1 MSNYTIELRFLE
13 NPPMSKLFDF
23 QYDYYMKGLVN
34 DEIYNQK
41 KKEFE
46 NKFLEFYYFDEI
58 GYKTPDRFKQRLKNY
73 LDMGFK
79 VWQERYKTE
88 LEVEKQKINFL
99 LNKDLIEERI
109 TEGNATGNSST
120 TTTSTN
126 NSNTTSTS
134 TNNSNTT
141 STSTSNSN
149 TTSTSTSNSN
159 TTANNKNTVNDTPD
173 TRFTST
179 ENFATSITNDE
190 SSTQNTNSNAGETT
204 NTNSDTGETTN
215 TNTGTGE
222 TTNTNSG
229 TGETINTSNQNS
241 NVNERFTSKGNI
253 GITSSAELL
262 EKWREVI
269 IDIDNEIIE
278 GAEKF
283 FMQIL

>member
-1 MSNYTIELRFLE
+1 MSNYTIELRFLN
-13 NPPMSKLFDF
+13 NPPMNKLFDF
-23 QYDYYMKGLVN
+23 QYDYYMKGLVS

-46 NKFLEFYYFDEI
+46 LKFLEFYYFDEI

-79 VWQERYKTE
+79 KWQERYKTE
-88 LEVEKQKINFL
+88 LEVQKQNINFL
-99 LNKDLIEERI
+99 LNKDLTEERI
-109 TEGNATGNSST
+109 TEGNATGNSKS
-120 TTTSTN
+120 
-126 NSNTTSTS
+126 TSTS
-134 TNNSNTT
+134 TT
-141 STSTSNSN
+141 
-149 TTSTSTSNSN
+149 NSN

-190 SSTQNTNSNAGETT
+190 SNTQTT
-204 NTNSDTGETTN
+204 NN
-215 TNTGTGE
+215 GTGE
-222 TTNTNSG
+222 TT
-229 TGETINTSNQNS
+229 NTSNQNS

-253 GITSSAELL
+253 GVTSSAELL

-269 IDIDNEIIE
+269 IDIDNEIID
-278 GAEKF
+278 GAEKY

>member
-13 NPPMSKLFDF
+13 NPPMTKLFDF
-23 QYDYYMKGLVN
+23 SYDYYMKGLVN
-34 DEIYNQK
+34 DEVYEQK

-46 NKFLEFYYFDEI
+46 NKFLDFYYFDEI

-79 VWQERYKTE
+79 KWQERYKTE
-88 LEVEKQKINFL
+88 LEVERQKINFL

-120 TTTSTN
+120 TS
-126 NSNTTSTS
+126 S
-134 TNNSNTT
+134 
-141 STSTSNSN
+141 STSNNKS
-149 TTSTSTSNSN
+149 S
-159 TTANNKNTVNDTPD
+159 ANNKNTVNDTPD
-173 TRFTST
+173 TRFTTT

-190 SSTQNTNSNAGETT
+190 STTNSSNTINGETT
-204 NTNSDTGETTN
+204 
-215 TNTGTGE
+215 
-222 TTNTNSG
+222 
-229 TGETINTSNQNS
+229 NTSNQNS
-241 NVNERFTSKGNI
+241 NLNERFTSKGNI
-253 GITSSAELL
+253 GVTSSAELL

-278 GAEKF
+278 GADKF

>member
-1 MSNYTIELRFLE
+1 MSNYTIELRFLN
-13 NPPMSKLFDF
+13 NPPMTTLFDF
-23 QYDYYMKGLVN
+23 QYDYYMKGLVS
-34 DEIYNQK
+34 DEVYKQK

-79 VWQERYKTE
+79 KWNERYKTE
-88 LEVEKQKINFL
+88 LEVERQNINFL

-120 TTTSTN
+120 TSSSIT
-126 NSNTTSTS
+126 
-134 TNNSNTT
+134 
-141 STSTSNSN
+141 
-149 TTSTSTSNSN
+149 NSN

-190 SSTQNTNSNAGETT
+190 STTNSSNTGNGETT
-204 NTNSDTGETTN
+204 NTT
-215 TNTGTGE
+215 
-222 TTNTNSG
+222 
-229 TGETINTSNQNS
+229 NQNS

-253 GITSSAELL
+253 GVTSSAELL
-262 EKWREVI
+262 EKWRDVI

-278 GAEKF
+278 GAEKY

>member
-13 NPPMSKLFDF
+13 NPPMTKLFDF
-23 QYDYYMKGLVN
+23 SYDYYMKDLVP
-34 DEIYNQK
+34 EEVYQQK

-79 VWQERYKTE
+79 KWNERYKTE
-88 LEVEKQKINFL
+88 LEVERQKINFL

-120 TTTSTN
+120 TS
-126 NSNTTSTS
+126 S
-134 TNNSNTT
+134 
-141 STSTSNSN
+141 STSNN
-149 TTSTSTSNSN
+149 NSS
-159 TTANNKNTVNDTPD
+159 ANNKNTVNDTPD

-179 ENFATSITNDE
+179 ENFATSITDDE
-190 SSTQNTNSNAGETT
+190 STTNSSNTGSGETT
-204 NTNSDTGETTN
+204 
-215 TNTGTGE
+215 
-222 TTNTNSG
+222 
-229 TGETINTSNQNS
+229 NTSNQNS
-241 NVNERFTSKGNI
+241 NVNEKFTSKGNI

-269 IDIDNEIIE
+269 IDIDKEIIE
-278 GAEKF
+278 GADKF

>member
-13 NPPMSKLFDF
+13 NPPMTKLFDF
-23 QYDYYMKGLVN
+23 QYDYYMKGLVS
-34 DEIYNQK
+34 DEVYEQK

-58 GYKTPDRFKQRLKNY
+58 GYNTPDRFKQRLKNY

-79 VWQERYKTE
+79 KWNERYNTE
-88 LEVEKQKINFL
+88 LEVERQKINFL
-99 LNKDLIEERI
+99 LNKDLIEERT

-120 TTTSTN
+120 T
-126 NSNTTSTS
+126 STS
-134 TNNSNTT
+134 TT
-141 STSTSNSN
+141 
-149 TTSTSTSNSN
+149 NSN

-190 SSTQNTNSNAGETT
+190 STTNS
-204 NTNSDTGETTN
+204 S
-215 TNTGTGE
+215 NTG
-222 TTNTNSG
+222 N
-229 TGETINTSNQNS
+229 GETINTTNQNS
-241 NVNERFTSKGNI
+241 NVNERFISKGNI
-253 GITSSAELL
+253 GVTSSAELL
-262 EKWREVI
+262 EKWRDVI

>member
-13 NPPMSKLFDF
+13 NPPLTSLFDF
-23 QYDYYMKGLVN
+23 SYDYYMKGLVN
-34 DEIYNQK
+34 DEVYEQK

-58 GYKTPDRFKQRLKNY
+58 GYKAPDRFKQRLKNY

-79 VWQERYKTE
+79 KWNERYKTE

-120 TTTSTN
+120 TS
-126 NSNTTSTS
+126 S
-134 TNNSNTT
+134 
-141 STSTSNSN
+141 STSNN
-149 TTSTSTSNSN
+149 NSS
-159 TTANNKNTVNDTPD
+159 ANNKNTVNDTPD

-190 SSTQNTNSNAGETT
+190 STTNSSNTINGETT
-204 NTNSDTGETTN
+204 NTSKQN
-215 TNTGTGE
+215 T
-222 TTNTNSG
+222 
-229 TGETINTSNQNS
+229 

-253 GITSSAELL
+253 GVTSSAELL
-262 EKWREVI
+262 EKWREII

-278 GAEKF
+278 EADKF

>member
-13 NPPMSKLFDF
+13 NPPMTKLFDF
-23 QYDYYMKGLVN
+23 SYDYYMKGLVS
-34 DEIYNQK
+34 DEVYEQK

-79 VWQERYKTE
+79 KWQERYKTE
-88 LEVEKQKINFL
+88 LEVERQNINFL
-99 LNKDLIEERI
+99 LNKDLIEERN
-109 TEGNATGNSST
+109 TTGNATGNSST
-120 TTTSTN
+120 TSSSTT
-126 NSNTTSTS
+126 
-134 TNNSNTT
+134 
-141 STSTSNSN
+141 
-149 TTSTSTSNSN
+149 NSN

-190 SSTQNTNSNAGETT
+190 STTNSSNTGNGETT
-204 NTNSDTGETTN
+204 
-215 TNTGTGE
+215 
-222 TTNTNSG
+222 
-229 TGETINTSNQNS
+229 NTSNQNS
-241 NVNERFTSKGNI
+241 NVNERFISKGNI
-253 GITSSAELL
+253 GVTSSAELL
-262 EKWREVI
+262 EKWRDVI

-278 GAEKF
+278 GAEKY

>member
-13 NPPMSKLFDF
+13 NPPIYKLFNFD
-23 QYDYYMKGLVN
+23 YVYYMKGLVP
-34 DEIYNQK
+34 DEVYEQK

-79 VWQERYKTE
+79 VWQERYNTE
-88 LEVEKQKINFL
+88 LEVQKQNINFL
-99 LNKDLIEERI
+99 LNKDLTEERI
-109 TEGNATGNSST
+109 TEGNATGNSS
-120 TTTSTN
+120 
-126 NSNTTSTS
+126 
-134 TNNSNTT
+134 
-141 STSTSNSN
+141 

-179 ENFATSITNDE
+179 ENFATSITTDE
-190 SSTQNTNSNAGETT
+190 TSSNSTNTGNGETT
-204 NTNSDTGETTN
+204 
-215 TNTGTGE
+215 
-222 TTNTNSG
+222 
-229 TGETINTSNQNS
+229 NTSNQNS

-253 GITSSAELL
+253 GVTSSAELL
-262 EKWREVI
+262 EKWRDVI

>member
-13 NPPMSKLFDF
+13 NPPMTKLFDF
-23 QYDYYMKGLVN
+23 SYDYYMKGLVS
-34 DEIYNQK
+34 DEVYEQK

-46 NKFLEFYYFDEI
+46 NKFIDFYYFDEI
-58 GYKTPDRFKQRLKNY
+58 GYNTPDRFKQRLKNY

-79 VWQERYKTE
+79 KWQERYKTE
-88 LEVEKQKINFL
+88 LEVERQNINFL

-120 TTTSTN
+120 TS
-126 NSNTTSTS
+126 S
-134 TNNSNTT
+134 
-141 STSTSNSN
+141 STSNN
-149 TTSTSTSNSN
+149 NSS
-159 TTANNKNTVNDTPD
+159 ANNKNTVNDTPD

-190 SSTQNTNSNAGETT
+190 STTNSSNTINGETT
-204 NTNSDTGETTN
+204 
-215 TNTGTGE
+215 
-222 TTNTNSG
+222 
-229 TGETINTSNQNS
+229 NTSNQNS

-253 GITSSAELL
+253 GVTSSAELL

-278 GAEKF
+278 NADMF

>member
-13 NPPMSKLFDF
+13 NPPMTKLFDF
-23 QYDYYMKGLVN
+23 SYDYYMKGLVN

-41 KKEFE
+41 KKDFE

-79 VWQERYKTE
+79 KWQERYNTE
-88 LEVEKQKINFL
+88 LEVQKQNINFL

-109 TEGNATGNSST
+109 TEGNATGT
-120 TTTSTN
+120 ATS
-126 NSNTTSTS
+126 
-134 TNNSNTT
+134 T
-141 STSTSNSN
+141 STSTSNTN
-149 TTSTSTSNSN
+149 NNSS
-159 TTANNKNTVNDTPD
+159 NKNTVNDTPD

-179 ENFATSITNDE
+179 ENFATSITTDE
-190 SSTQNTNSNAGETT
+190 TISNSTNTGNGETT
-204 NTNSDTGETTN
+204 S
-215 TNTGTGE
+215 
-222 TTNTNSG
+222 
-229 TGETINTSNQNS
+229 TSNQNN
-241 NVNERFTSKGNI
+241 NVRDKFTSKGNI
-253 GITSSAELL
+253 GVTSSAELL

>member
-13 NPPMSKLFDF
+13 TPPVYNVFDF
-23 QYDYYMKGLVN
+23 DYDYYMKGLVN
-34 DEIYNQK
+34 DEVYEKK

-79 VWQERYKTE
+79 KWQERYKTE
-88 LEVEKQKINFL
+88 LEVERQNINFL

-120 TTTSTN
+120 T
-126 NSNTTSTS
+126 
-134 TNNSNTT
+134 
-141 STSTSNSN
+141 STSTSNN
-149 TTSTSTSNSN
+149 NSS
-159 TTANNKNTVNDTPD
+159 ANNKNTVNDTPD
-173 TRFTST
+173 TRFTTT

-190 SSTQNTNSNAGETT
+190 STTQA
-204 NTNSDTGETTN
+204 

-222 TTNTNSG
+222 TTNT
-229 TGETINTSNQNS
+229 SNQNS
-241 NVNERFTSKGNI
+241 NINERFTSKGNI
-253 GITSSAELL
+253 GVTSSAELL

-278 GAEKF
+278 GGEKF

>member
-13 NPPMSKLFDF
+13 NPPMTKLFDF
-23 QYDYYMKGLVN
+23 SYDYYMKGLVS
-34 DEIYNQK
+34 DEVYQQK
-41 KKEFE
+41 KKDFE

-79 VWQERYKTE
+79 KWQERYKTE
-88 LEVEKQKINFL
+88 LEVQKQNINFL

-120 TTTSTN
+120 TSSSIT
-126 NSNTTSTS
+126 
-134 TNNSNTT
+134 
-141 STSTSNSN
+141 
-149 TTSTSTSNSN
+149 NSN

-190 SSTQNTNSNAGETT
+190 SNTQTT
-204 NTNSDTGETTN
+204 NN
-215 TNTGTGE
+215 GTGE
-222 TTNTNSG
+222 TT
-229 TGETINTSNQNS
+229 NTSNQNS

-253 GITSSAELL
+253 GVTSSAELL
-262 EKWREVI
+262 EKWRDVI

-278 GAEKF
+278 GAEKY

>member
-13 NPPMSKLFDF
+13 NPPMTKLFDF
-23 QYDYYMKGLVN
+23 SYDYYMKGLVS
-34 DEIYNQK
+34 DEVYEQK

-79 VWQERYKTE
+79 KWQERYKTE
-88 LEVEKQKINFL
+88 LEVQKQNINFL
-99 LNKDLIEERI
+99 LNKDLIEERT
-109 TEGNATGNSST
+109 TEGNATGTST
-120 TTTSTN
+120 TN
-126 NSNTTSTS
+126 
-134 TNNSNTT
+134 
-141 STSTSNSN
+141 STSTSNIN
-149 TTSTSTSNSN
+149 NNSS
-159 TTANNKNTVNDTPD
+159 NKNTVNDTPD

-190 SSTQNTNSNAGETT
+190 STTNSSNTINGETT
-204 NTNSDTGETTN
+204 
-215 TNTGTGE
+215 
-222 TTNTNSG
+222 
-229 TGETINTSNQNS
+229 NTSNQNS

-253 GITSSAELL
+253 GVTSSAELL

-278 GAEKF
+278 NADMF

>member
-1 MSNYTIELRFLE
+1 MSNYTIELRFLN

-23 QYDYYMKGLVN
+23 EYDYYMKGLVN
-34 DEIYNQK
+34 DEVYNQK

-79 VWQERYKTE
+79 VWNERYKTE

-99 LNKDLIEERI
+99 LNKDLIEERV
-109 TEGNATGNSST
+109 TEGNATGNSL
-120 TTTSTN
+120 
-126 NSNTTSTS
+126 
-134 TNNSNTT
+134 
-141 STSTSNSN
+141 

-179 ENFATSITNDE
+179 ENFATSITDDE
-190 SSTQNTNSNAGETT
+190 TSSNSSNTGSGETT
-204 NTNSDTGETTN
+204 
-215 TNTGTGE
+215 
-222 TTNTNSG
+222 
-229 TGETINTSNQNS
+229 NTSNQNS
-241 NVNERFTSKGNI
+241 NLNERFISKGNI
-253 GITSSAELL
+253 GVTSSAELL

-278 GAEKF
+278 GAEKY

>member
-13 NPPMSKLFDF
+13 NPPMTKLFDF
-23 QYDYYMKGLVN
+23 SYDYYMKGLVS
-34 DEIYNQK
+34 DEVYEQK

-79 VWQERYKTE
+79 KWQERYKTE
-88 LEVEKQKINFL
+88 LEVERQNINFL

-120 TTTSTN
+120 TS
-126 NSNTTSTS
+126 S
-134 TNNSNTT
+134 
-141 STSTSNSN
+141 STSNN
-149 TTSTSTSNSN
+149 NSSV
-159 TTANNKNTVNDTPD
+159 NNKNTVNDTPD

-179 ENFATSITNDE
+179 ENFATSITTDE
-190 SSTQNTNSNAGETT
+190 TSSNSTNTVNGETT
-204 NTNSDTGETTN
+204 
-215 TNTGTGE
+215 
-222 TTNTNSG
+222 
-229 TGETINTSNQNS
+229 NTSNQNS

-253 GITSSAELL
+253 GVTSSAELL
-262 EKWREVI
+262 EKWREII

-278 GAEKF
+278 NADMF

>member
-13 NPPMSKLFDF
+13 NPPMTSLFDF
-23 QYDYYMKGLVN
+23 QYDYYMKGLVS

-46 NKFLEFYYFDEI
+46 LKFLEFYYFDEI

-79 VWQERYKTE
+79 KWQERYKTE
-88 LEVEKQKINFL
+88 LEVQKQNINFL
-99 LNKDLIEERI
+99 LNKDLTEERI

-120 TTTSTN
+120 TSSSTT
-126 NSNTTSTS
+126 NS
-134 TNNSNTT
+134 SN
-141 STSTSNSN
+141 
-149 TTSTSTSNSN
+149 
-159 TTANNKNTVNDTPD
+159 TANNKNTVNDTPD
-173 TRFTST
+173 TRFTTT
-179 ENFATSITNDE
+179 ENFATSITTDE
-190 SSTQNTNSNAGETT
+190 TTSKSSNTGNGETT
-204 NTNSDTGETTN
+204 
-215 TNTGTGE
+215 
-222 TTNTNSG
+222 
-229 TGETINTSNQNS
+229 NTSNQNS

-253 GITSSAELL
+253 GVTSSAELL

-278 GAEKF
+278 GADIF

>member
-13 NPPMSKLFDF
+13 NPPMTKLFDF
-23 QYDYYMKGLVN
+23 EYNYYMKDLVP
-34 DEIYNQK
+34 EEVYNQK

-79 VWQERYKTE
+79 KWQERYKTE
-88 LEVEKQKINFL
+88 LEVERQNINFL

-109 TEGNATGNSST
+109 TEGNATGT
-120 TTTSTN
+120 ATS
-126 NSNTTSTS
+126 
-134 TNNSNTT
+134 T
-141 STSTSNSN
+141 STSTSNTN
-149 TTSTSTSNSN
+149 NNSS
-159 TTANNKNTVNDTPD
+159 NKNTVNDTPD

-179 ENFATSITNDE
+179 ENFATSITTDE
-190 SSTQNTNSNAGETT
+190 TSSNSTNTGNGETT
-204 NTNSDTGETTN
+204 
-215 TNTGTGE
+215 
-222 TTNTNSG
+222 
-229 TGETINTSNQNS
+229 NTSNQNS
-241 NVNERFTSKGNI
+241 NVNERFISKGNI
-253 GITSSAELL
+253 GVTSSAELL

-278 GAEKF
+278 GAEKY

>member
-1 MSNYTIELRFLE
+1 MSNYTIELRFLN

-23 QYDYYMKGLVN
+23 DYNYYMKGLVS
-34 DEIYNQK
+34 EEVYQQK

-79 VWQERYKTE
+79 VWNERYKTE
-88 LEVEKQKINFL
+88 LEVERQKINFL
-99 LNKDLIEERI
+99 LNKDLIEERT
-109 TEGNATGNSST
+109 TEGNATGT
-120 TTTSTN
+120 A
-126 NSNTTSTS
+126 TSTS
-134 TNNSNTT
+134 TNTSNIN
-141 STSTSNSN
+141 STSN
-149 TTSTSTSNSN
+149 
-159 TTANNKNTVNDTPD
+159 NKNVVNDTPD

-190 SSTQNTNSNAGETT
+190 SNTQTT
-204 NTNSDTGETTN
+204 NN
-215 TNTGTGE
+215 GTGE
-222 TTNTNSG
+222 TT
-229 TGETINTSNQNS
+229 NTSNQNS
-241 NVNERFTSKGNI
+241 NVNERFISKGNI
-253 GITSSAELL
+253 GVTSSAELL

-278 GAEKF
+278 DADRL

>member
-13 NPPMSKLFDF
+13 TPPVYNVFDF
-23 QYDYYMKGLVN
+23 QYNYYMKGLVP
-34 DEIYNQK
+34 DEVYEQK

-79 VWQERYKTE
+79 KWNERYKTE
-88 LEVEKQKINFL
+88 LEVERQKINFL
-99 LNKDLIEERI
+99 LNKDLIEERT

-120 TTTSTN
+120 TSSSIT
-126 NSNTTSTS
+126 
-134 TNNSNTT
+134 
-141 STSTSNSN
+141 
-149 TTSTSTSNSN
+149 NSN
-159 TTANNKNTVNDTPD
+159 TTAINKNTVNDTPD

-190 SSTQNTNSNAGETT
+190 STTNSSNTGNGETT
-204 NTNSDTGETTN
+204 
-215 TNTGTGE
+215 
-222 TTNTNSG
+222 
-229 TGETINTSNQNS
+229 NTSNQNS
-241 NVNERFTSKGNI
+241 SMSEKFTSKGNI
-253 GITSSAELL
+253 GVTSSAELL

-269 IDIDNEIIE
+269 IDIDNEIID
-278 GAEKF
+278 GAEKY